1 MTHGGDGRNNGSCRP
16 SRILPALID
25 FIFTALTVT
34 SGRMFTFRR
43 GRVVCKFWLDPVALA
58 QNHGFAARELNEIRA
73 IIREE
78 RTKIEGAWR
87 EHCGER

>member
-1 MTHGGDGRNNGSCRP
+1 M
-16 SRILPALID
+16 
-25 FIFTALTVT
+25 
-34 SGRMFTFRR
+34 
-43 GRVVCKFWLDPVALA
+43 ALA